1 MLNETIA
8 HQVDKKSHGRL
19 LKAIERGSGV
29 IFSCQAQVKVLI
41 AGVSTLFT
49 ECQNS
54 TSFRRYDNLNIWAS
68 ILSHSKYWA
77 TWAPKIVYLGL

>member
-41 AGVSTLFT
+41 AGMPKLFT
-49 ECQNS
+49 ECQNL
-54 TSFRRYDNLNIWAS
+54 TLFKRYERSNFWAS
-68 ILSHSKYWA
+68 ILSHSKYW
-77 TWAPKIVYLGL
+77 TIWAPKIVYLGL